1 MTFTQLEI
9 FVTVAE
15 MRGFTLAALRLGISQ
30 SAVSHAIRA
39 LEQELKVQLVE
50 RQQAAVEVTELGQRL
65 LVRAREILGLAE
77 AMRQDAAVARGL
89 NQGLIRI
96 GSFGPTSSLKL
107 LPAILKAYRA
117 RYPGIEIQID
127 EGPDAA
133 VIQWVADRRVDV
145 GFAVL
150 PDERFDTVPLVEDQL
165 VALIQLGH
173 PLAARRALSLQDLV
187 GEPFIMPEQ
196 GCSALVEPLF
206 AQAGLAPR
214 VRYRLSQ
221 MVTVL
226 GLIDTGDG
234 ITVMPELALPY
245 AMDETHPRI
254 AVRPLRPMVK
264 RRVGLVLRNLAQAS
278 PAVQAFAEIARVAAK
293 DIGRA
298 AAAPVAA
305 PKLAATA

>member
-39 LEQELKVQLVE
+39 LEQELDVQLIE
-50 RQQAAVEVTELGQRL
+50 RQQAAVEVTELGHRL

-89 NQGLIRI
+89 NQGLLRI

-117 RYPGIEIQID
+117 RYPGIEVQID

-150 PDERFDTVPLVEDQL
+150 PDERFDSVPLVEDQL
-165 VALIQLGH
+165 VALVQQGH
-173 PLAARRALSLQDLV
+173 PLAQKRALSLQDLV
-187 GEPFIMPEQ
+187 DQPFIMPEQ

-226 GLIDTGDG
+226 GLVDTGDG

-245 AMDETHPRI
+245 AMEETHPRI
-254 AVRPLRPMVK
+254 AVRPLRPMVR
-264 RRVGLVLRNLAQAS
+264 RRVGLVLRSMAQAS
-278 PAVQAFAEIARVAAK
+278 PAVRAFADIARVTAGEVGRGDAA
-293 DIGRA
+293 GMVRA
-298 AAAPVAA
+298 A
-305 PKLAATA
+305 

>member
-9 FVTVAE
+9 FVMVAE

-39 LEQELKVQLVE
+39 LEGELSAQLVE
-50 RQQAAVEVTELGQRL
+50 RQQSSVEVTELGRRL

-96 GSFGPTSSLKL
+96 GSFGPTASLKL
-107 LPAILKAYRA
+107 LPAILRAYRE
-117 RYPGIEIQID
+117 RYPGIEVQID

-133 VIQWVADRRVDV
+133 VIQWVADRRVDI

-165 VALIQLGH
+165 VALLQHDH
-173 PLAARRALSLQDLV
+173 PLAAKRSVTLQELV
-187 GEPFIMPEQ
+187 DQPFIMPEQ

-206 AQAGLAPR
+206 AQAGLAPK
-214 VRYRLSQ
+214 VRYRMSQ
-221 MVTVL
+221 MITVL
-226 GLIDTGDG
+226 GLVDAGDG
-234 ITVMPELALPY
+234 ITVMPELALPA
-245 AMDETHPRI
+245 AMHETHPRI
-254 AVRPLRPMVK
+254 AVRPLRPMAR

-278 PAVQAFAEIARVAAK
+278 PAVQAFAEIARQAAG
-293 DIGRA
+293 DVGAAPLRA
-298 AAAPVAA
+298 A
-305 PKLAATA
+305 

>member
-9 FVTVAE
+9 FVMVAE

-30 SAVSHAIRA
+30 SAVSHAIRS
-39 LEQELKVQLVE
+39 LEQELSVQLVE
-50 RQQAAVEVTELGQRL
+50 RQQAGVEVTELGRRL
-65 LVRAREILGLAE
+65 LVRAREILGLQE

-107 LPAILKAYRA
+107 LPAILRAFRA
-117 RYPGIEIQID
+117 RYPGIEVQID

-150 PDERFDTVPLVEDQL
+150 PDDRFDAVPLVEDQL
-165 VALIQLGH
+165 MALLHRDH
-173 PLAARRALSLQDLV
+173 PLAAKRALTLQELAQD
-187 GEPFIMPEQ
+187 PFIMPEQ

-206 AQAGLAPR
+206 AQAGLSPR
-214 VRYRLSQ
+214 VRYRMSQ

-226 GLIDTGDG
+226 GLVDVGDG
-234 ITVMPELALPY
+234 ITVMPELALPE
-245 AMDETHPRI
+245 AMEETHPRI
-254 AVRPLRPMVK
+254 VARPLRPMVK
-264 RRVGLVLRNLAQAS
+264 RRVGLVFRSLAQAA

-293 DIGRA
+293 DIGRR
-298 AAAPVAA
+298 APH
-305 PKLAATA
+305 PLAA

>member
-39 LEQELKVQLVE
+39 LEQELNVQLVE
-50 RQQAAVEVTELGQRL
+50 RHQAAVDVTELGHRL

-107 LPAILKAYRA
+107 LPAILKAYRT
-117 RYPGIEIQID
+117 RYPGIEVQID

-150 PDERFDTVPLVEDQL
+150 PDDRFDSVPLVEDQL
-165 VALIQLGH
+165 VALLQRDH
-173 PLAARRALSLQDLV
+173 PLTQKRSVTLQDLV
-187 GEPFIMPEQ
+187 DQPFIMPEQ

-226 GLIDTGDG
+226 GLVDTGDG

-254 AVRPLRPMVK
+254 AVRPLRPMVR
-264 RRVGLVLRNLAQAS
+264 RRVGLVFRSLAQAS
-278 PAVQAFAEIARVAAK
+278 PAVQAFADIAR
-293 DIGRA
+293 
-298 AAAPVAA
+298 
-305 PKLAATA
+305 ATAREIERGHAVGMAA

>member
-39 LEQELKVQLVE
+39 LEQELNVQLVE
-50 RQQAAVEVTELGQRL
+50 RQQAAVDVTELGQRL

-117 RYPGIEIQID
+117 RYPGIEVQID

-165 VALIQLGH
+165 VALLQREH
-173 PLAARRALSLQDLV
+173 PLAQKRSVTLQSLVDQ
-187 GEPFIMPEQ
+187 PFIMPEQ
-196 GCSALVEPLF
+196 GHSALVEPLF

-226 GLIDTGDG
+226 GLVDTGDG
-234 ITVMPELALPY
+234 ITVMPELSLPN
-245 AMDETHPRI
+245 AMDETYPRI
-254 AVRPLRPMVK
+254 AVRPLHPVAR
-264 RRVGLVLRNLAQAS
+264 RRVGLIFRSLAQAS
-278 PAVQAFAEIARVAAK
+278 PAVQAFAEIARVSAK
-293 DIGRA
+293 ELDRRHALGM
-298 AAAPVAA
+298 
-305 PKLAATA
+305 TS

>member
-15 MRGFTLAALRLGISQ
+15 LRGFTLAALRLGISQ

-39 LEQELKVQLVE
+39 LESELGVQLVE
-50 RQQAAVEVTELGQRL
+50 RQQSAVEVTELGRRL
-65 LVRAREILGLAE
+65 LVRAREILGLAD

-107 LPAILKAYRA
+107 LPAILRAYRA
-117 RYPGIEIQID
+117 RYPGIEVRID

-133 VIQWVADRRVDV
+133 VIQWVAERRIDV

-165 VALIQLGH
+165 VALLQHDH
-173 PLAARRALSLQDLV
+173 PLAARRSLTLQELV
-187 GEPFIMPEQ
+187 DQPFIMPEQ

-206 AQAGLAPR
+206 AQAGLAPQ
-214 VRYRLSQ
+214 VRYRMSQ
-221 MVTVL
+221 MITVL
-226 GLIDTGDG
+226 GLVDAGDG
-234 ITVMPELALPY
+234 ITVMPELALPD
-245 AMDETHPRI
+245 AMAETHPRI
-254 AVRPLRPMVK
+254 AVRSLRPMVK

-278 PAVQAFAEIARVAAK
+278 PAVQAFVEIARVAA
-293 DIGRA
+293 RETA
-298 AAAPVAA
+298 RRHAAPPV
-305 PKLAATA
+305 LAQA

>member
-9 FVTVAE
+9 FVMVAE

-39 LEQELKVQLVE
+39 LEGELSAQLVE
-50 RQQAAVEVTELGQRL
+50 RQQSSVEVTELGRRL

-96 GSFGPTSSLKL
+96 GSFGPTASLKL
-107 LPAILKAYRA
+107 LPAILRAYRA
-117 RYPGIEIQID
+117 RYPGIEVQID

-165 VALIQLGH
+165 VALLQHDH
-173 PLAARRALSLQDLV
+173 PLAAKRSVTLQELV
-187 GEPFIMPEQ
+187 DQPFIMPEQ

-214 VRYRLSQ
+214 VRYRMSQ
-221 MVTVL
+221 MITVL
-226 GLIDTGDG
+226 GMVDAGDG
-234 ITVMPELALPY
+234 ITVMPELALP
-245 AMDETHPRI
+245 ASMLETHPRI
-254 AVRPLRPMVK
+254 AVRPLRPMAR
-264 RRVGLVLRNLAQAS
+264 RRVGLVFRSLAQAS
-278 PAVQAFAEIARVAAK
+278 PAVQAFAEIARVAAQE
-293 DIGRA
+293 IGTTPVRKA
-298 AAAPVAA
+298 AA
-305 PKLAATA
+305 